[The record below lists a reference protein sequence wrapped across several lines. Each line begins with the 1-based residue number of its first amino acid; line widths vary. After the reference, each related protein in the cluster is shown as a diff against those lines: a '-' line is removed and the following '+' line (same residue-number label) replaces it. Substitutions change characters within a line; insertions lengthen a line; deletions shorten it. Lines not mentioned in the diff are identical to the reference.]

1 MSIRGRE
8 ACFSCPPQDT
18 ESEDG
23 RVHDWVYVGTGD
35 CGRAATGAHRA
46 QTLHQSLIFMLHT
59 RCTPNRLTATQS
71 ACQPR
76 YPSPFRILGPLHG
89 GDRRWRQVLP
99 LAAMQHSDWLIEMAM
114 RYVTYHAAEF
124 GTKATPLC
132 AADGAQT
139 IEAFNWY
146 LANEGTRMV
155 REEAEQ
161 LLRERLR
168 NPAFRKDMDT
178 LLRPNFGRY
187 DIDAAAELVRVR
199 YFAHM
204 W

>member
-1 MSIRGRE
+1 MM
-8 ACFSCPPQDT
+8 Q
-18 ESEDG
+18 
-23 RVHDWVYVGTGD
+23 
-35 CGRAATGAHRA
+35 
-46 QTLHQSLIFMLHT
+46 QSH
-59 RCTPNRLTATQS
+59 LTA
-71 ACQPR
+71 
-76 YPSPFRILGPLHG
+76 
-89 GDRRWRQVLP
+89 WQVHAPWDKRSKIEQDLR
-99 LAAMQHSDWLIEMAM
+99 LARGIAAIFSDDVLATHVAM
-114 RYVTYHAAEF
+114 RG
-124 GTKATPLC
+124 GTVLH
-132 AADGAQT
+132 
-139 IEAFNWY
+139 NWY